1 MAEKKVKSI
10 IPDVPLYG
18 NPGKAAGTGA
28 PKPQSQT
35 AAKKNPSRSQTPAK
49 KPVQRKPFADP
60 KTGKITDIDSLI
72 EPPPKPEREG
82 ISAATIEQAVRS
94 SNIPMILMIFAMLVF
109 GLVILYSVS
118 GPDAYGQFKDSSW
131 FLNRQVRFTVVGIIA
146 MLVISFIPI
155 DFFRKKWVALTAYFV
170 SLGLAFATIILGVG
184 REHGAA
190 RWINIGPIQLQSS
203 EIIKVALIVAFAGYR
218 SVIAKLRNDGRFR
231 PRKTKL
237 GNQLFNAMFDF
248 ILPVGMCVLVDVV
261 IVLQPH
267 VSCFIIVAAVIF
279 MCALVSEIPGRSWL
293 IGLAVMLAF
302 AIVGGAVAFVVMP
315 AEKKKSFERNYAHVF
330 KRLQIFTADENVDDE
345 EEGLTKDDT
354 RQVDNAHN
362 ALGSGGMWGVG
373 LGNSRSKYNYVSEA
387 QNDYIFSI
395 YIEETGF
402 VGGVILMLMYLVMF
416 FMCVAVCWRAKDV
429 FSRVIATGCTALI
442 FVEVLMN
449 ISVELQVIPA
459 TGVTLPFIS
468 YGGTAQISLLI
479 AYGLILSVSRSG
491 TVRPE
496 KKKSLKASKK
506 ALYPGA

>member
-18 NPGKAAGTGA
+18 TPGKAAGSGA
-28 PKPQSQT
+28 PTTQT
-35 AAKKNPSRSQTPAK
+35 PVKKNPSRFRAPAAK
-49 KPVQRKPFADP
+49 KAPAKPFADP
-60 KTGKITDIDSLI
+60 KTGKITDIESLI

-82 ISAATIEQAVRS
+82 INAATIEQAVKS
-94 SNIPMILMIFAMLVF
+94 SNIPMILMIFALIVF

-131 FLNRQVRFTVVGIIA
+131 FLTRQIRFTVVGIVVMFI
-146 MLVISFIPI
+146 ISFIPI
-155 DFFRKKWVALTAYFV
+155 DFFRQKWIAFGAYV
-170 SLGLAFATIILGVG
+170 LSLGLALATIALGVG

-218 SVIAKLRNDGRFR
+218 SVIAYLRKEGRIR
-231 PRKTKL
+231 EPKTKT
-237 GNQLFNAMFDF
+237 GKIIAHTMIEF
-248 ILPVGMCVLVDVV
+248 IIPIGLCILVDVV
-261 IVLQPH
+261 ILLQPH
-267 VSCFIIVAAVIF
+267 LSCFIIVAAVIF
-279 MCALVSEIPGRSWL
+279 MCALVSEIPARSWL
-293 IGLAVMLAF
+293 YGLIVLLAV
-302 AIVGGAVAFVVMP
+302 AIVGGAIAFAVVP
-315 AEKKKSFERNYAHVF
+315 AAKRERFMKNYAHVF
-330 KRLQIFTADENVDDE
+330 KRIAIFTADDEELDNE
-345 EEGLTKDDT
+345 EEGLTRDDT

-395 YIEETGF
+395 FVEETGF
-402 VGGVILMLMYLVMF
+402 VGGTLLMLMYLIMF
-416 FMCVAVCWRAKDV
+416 CMCLRVCWRAKDV
-429 FSRVIATGCTALI
+429 FARTIATGCTALI

-479 AYGLILSVSRSG
+479 AYGMILSVSRSG
-491 TVRPE
+491 TAHPVKKVRQNDRR
-496 KKKSLKASKK
+496 SLKA
-506 ALYPGA
+506 GA

>member
-18 NPGKAAGTGA
+18 NPN
-28 PKPQSQT
+28 T
-35 AAKKNPSRSQTPAK
+35 AAKTGAAGSKAPVKNAPSKKQAPAK
-49 KPVQRKPFADP
+49 KSFIKKPITDP
-60 KTGKITDIDSLI
+60 KTGEINIDSLI
-72 EPPPKPEREG
+72 EPPPKQEREG
-82 ISAATIEQAVRS
+82 INAATIEQAVRT
-94 SNIPMILMIFAMLVF
+94 SNIPMILMIFVMIVF

-118 GPDAYGQFKDSSW
+118 GPDAYGQFQNSSW
-131 FLNRQVRFTVVGIIA
+131 FLARQIRFTVVGIVA
-146 MLVISFIPI
+146 MFVISFIPI
-155 DFFRKKWVALTAYFV
+155 DFFNQKWVALIAYFA
-170 SLGLAFATIILGVG
+170 SLGLAFATVALGVG

-218 SVIAKLRNDGRFR
+218 SVIANLRNTGRFKT
-231 PRKTKL
+231 PKTKL
-237 GNQLFNAMFDF
+237 GKNLFSAMFDF
-248 ILPVGMCVLVDVV
+248 ILPVGMCVLVDIV
-261 IVLQPH
+261 IVIQPH
-267 VSCFIIVAAVIF
+267 VSCFIIVGLVIF
-279 MCALVSEIPGRSWL
+279 MCALVSEIPGKSWAV
-293 IGLAVMLAF
+293 GTGVMLLVGIIGGLIIF
-302 AIVGGAVAFVVMP
+302 AAMP
-315 AEKKKSFERNYAHVF
+315 AQKKESIQRNYAHVF
-330 KRLQIFTADENVDDE
+330 KRIQIFNADEDRDE
-345 EEGLTKDDT
+345 EEEGGLTKDDT

-402 VGGVILMLMYLVMF
+402 VGGVLLMLLYLIMF

-449 ISVELQVIPA
+449 FSVELQVIPA

-491 TVRPE
+491 TLVLE
-496 KKKSLKASKK
+496 KKKRLQASKK
-506 ALYPGA
+506 PLDIGV

>member
-1 MAEKKVKSI
+1 MPGAKVKEKEQ
-10 IPDVPLYG
+10 VPSS
-18 NPGKAAGTGA
+18 KSA
-28 PKPQSQT
+28 
-35 AAKKNPSRSQTPAK
+35 
-49 KPVQRKPFADP
+49 V
-60 KTGKITDIDSLI
+60 ITDIDSLI
-72 EPPPKPEREG
+72 EPPSKNEKEG
-82 ISAATIEQAVRS
+82 LNAAAIEKAVKSA
-94 SNIPMILMIFAMLVF
+94 NIPMILMIFVMLVF

-118 GPDAYGQFKDSSW
+118 GPDAYGQFQDSSW
-131 FLNRQVRFTVVGIIA
+131 FLARQIRFTVAGIVVMFI
-146 MLVISFIPI
+146 ISFIPI
-155 DFFRKKWVALTAYFV
+155 DFFRQKWIAISAYV
-170 SLGLAFATIILGVG
+170 LSIGLAFATIAFGVG
-184 REHGAA
+184 REHGAS

-218 SVIAKLRNDGRFR
+218 SAIAKLRSEGKIKQ
-231 PRKTKL
+231 PRSDLMKVIKNT
-237 GNQLFNAMFDF
+237 MIDF
-248 ILPVGMCVLVDVV
+248 IIPVGLCVLVDIV

-267 VSCFIIVAAVIF
+267 LSCFIIVDAVIF
-279 MCALVSEIPGRSWL
+279 MCALTSEIPLRSWL
-293 IGLAVMLAF
+293 IGSFVMIL
-302 AIVGGAVAFVVMP
+302 VGAVVGSLVLAMTP
-315 AEKKKSFERNYAHVF
+315 AEKRERFMNNYAHVF
-330 KRLQIFTADENVDDE
+330 KRLAIFTADEEDFDE
-345 EEGLTKDDT
+345 EEGTLTKDDT

-416 FMCVAVCWRAKDV
+416 FMCLIVCWKAKDV
-429 FSRVIATGCTALI
+429 FSRTIATGCTALI

-491 TVRPE
+491 TLHLE
-496 KKKSLKASKK
+496 KKKAQAAKK
-506 ALYPGA
+506 AMESGA